1 MIEILATLGPSSLKS
16 DVIQKLSDEGVSL
29 FRINLSHTPLEKIK
43 PTIEIIQKNTKVP
56 ISLDTEGAQIRNQS
70 MQNGT
75 VLFKKG
81 EIIKIHYESIVGDE
95 NNISFTPVYIG
106 KTLEV
111 GDYIEI
117 DFHSTA
123 IRVIEKKDTHCI
135 AEVEIGGKVGSN
147 KAVDVDRAVCL
158 EPITEKDKAAIK
170 IGKEMEV
177 THYALS
183 FANTSDDV
191 EQMRSLIGD
200 DSKLISKI
208 ESRSGLE
215 NLEKILKAT
224 DAILIDRGDLSRQ
237 IAIEKIPFLQ
247 RKIIATAKYCRV
259 PVYVATNLLESMIA
273 MHLPTRAEVNDVA
286 STLLMG
292 ADGLVLAAE
301 TAIGD
306 NPIET
311 IKMVN
316 KLVSEYEKWTPNADM
331 NQIIKL

>member
-95 NNISFTPVYIG
+95 NNVSFTPVYIG

-170 IGKEMEV
+170 IGK
-177 THYALS
+177 
-183 FANTSDDV
+183 
-191 EQMRSLIGD
+191 
-200 DSKLISKI
+200 
-208 ESRSGLE
+208 
-215 NLEKILKAT
+215 
-224 DAILIDRGDLSRQ
+224 
-237 IAIEKIPFLQ
+237 
-247 RKIIATAKYCRV
+247 
-259 PVYVATNLLESMIA
+259 
-273 MHLPTRAEVNDVA
+273 
-286 STLLMG
+286 
-292 ADGLVLAAE
+292 
-301 TAIGD
+301 
-306 NPIET
+306 
-311 IKMVN
+311 
-316 KLVSEYEKWTPNADM
+316 
-331 NQIIKL
+331 